1 MNKNENIN
9 LNSDEDEI
17 PKKKKIKSKSK
28 TKKEK
33 KVSKK
38 IIQNQNENKK
48 IPLSFISYTN
58 YNPITRDDLKN
69 GRRIF
74 NNKTELKP
82 YDENDPEF
90 NKNFIEFRQLF
101 FENLLLT
108 EDLKDDSDIKNVHSK
123 VRAESALFSTFIYD
137 GEFIEPFI
145 NQFKMPSIIIRHEE
159 NQKYNAMDEYG
170 NYIKFIFPK
179 ISQTLRWGKF
189 HSKLII
195 LKFPK
200 FLRIIVPSANLTDG
214 DWYYWGQIIW
224 FQDFPL
230 IAEKEEN
237 EEDEK
242 SEKDFL
248 KSNDFR
254 EYLKNFM
261 KTFMPHTYEGK
272 KFWTDLN
279 INFDN
284 YDFSDACVDLV
295 ASANGRF
302 IGNKEKELFGVG
314 RLNAL
319 ISNKYFTVEKNDN
332 LLIQCSSFGTSKQ
345 KSFFSNL
352 YKGFNL
358 NNYEKLNDTNNVDIF
373 YPSVKY
379 ISNCEKGEELSSCLF
394 FNKEAYKMNKDKLH
408 DIVLKE
414 KFKDRETVF
423 HSKIF
428 ITGKK
433 SPKGKF
439 ILNND
444 SIIYIGS
451 HNFSSSAWGNYE
463 KNEAQIAIA
472 NYEFGVIFD
481 CHALSYEEKLDI
493 YNNLL
498 FNFDC
503 PKYSDEDM
511 PFITEN
517 I

>member
-1 MNKNENIN
+1 MSKKEGLN
-9 LNSDEDEI
+9 NSDEEEI
-17 PKKKKIKSKSK
+17 PKKTKIKSKSK
-28 TKKEK
+28 NKKVKEK
-33 KVSKK
+33 KIIKK
-38 IIQNQNENKK
+38 IPLNEEPK
-48 IPLSFISYTN
+48 IPLSFLNYTN
-58 YNPITRDDLKN
+58 SNPISRDDLKN

-82 YDENDPEF
+82 YDDNDPEF

-189 HSKLII
+189 HSKLMI

-230 IAEKEEN
+230 I
-237 EEDEK
+237 EEDVNEGEEKNKLK
-242 SEKDFL
+242 SE
-248 KSNDFR
+248 DFR
-254 EYLKNFM
+254 NYLKQFM
-261 KTFMPHTYEGK
+261 KSFMPHSYEGK

-284 YDFSDACVDLV
+284 YDFSNASVELV

-302 IGNKEKELFGVG
+302 IGDKEKELYGVG

-319 ISNKYFTVEKNDN
+319 MTSKYFTIEKNDN

-345 KSFFSNL
+345 KNFFSNL

-358 NNYEKLNDTNNVDIF
+358 NNYEKLNETNNVDIF
-373 YPSVKY
+373 YPSENY
-379 ISNCEKGEELSSCLF
+379 IKNCEKGEELSSCLF
-394 FNKEAYKMNKDKLH
+394 FNQEAYKMNKDRLH
-408 DIVLKE
+408 DIVLKD

-428 ITGKK
+428 ITGKRN
-433 SPKGKF
+433 SKGKF

-451 HNFSSSAWGNYE
+451 HNFSSSAWGYYE
-463 KNEAQIAIA
+463 KNETQIAVA
-472 NYEFGVIFD
+472 NYELGVVFD
-481 CHALSYEEKLDI
+481 NYVLSFEEKLYI

-503 PKYSDEDM
+503 PKYSNEDM
-511 PFITEN
+511 PFITQN

>member
-1 MNKNENIN
+1 MKTKKEKKNSSN
-9 LNSDEDEI
+9 EDEI
-17 PKKKKIKSKSK
+17 PKKKKIITKSKN
-28 TKKEK
+28 END
-33 KVSKK
+33 KK
-38 IIQNQNENKK
+38 IVKKISEIKEQK
-48 IPLSFISYTN
+48 IPLSFINYTN
-58 YNPITRDDLKN
+58 KNPISRDELKN

-108 EDLKDDSDIKNVHSK
+108 EDLKDDSDIKNIHSK
-123 VRAESALFSTFIYD
+123 VRASSALFSTFIYD

-145 NQFKMPSIIIRHEE
+145 NQFKLPSIIVRHRED
-159 NQKYNAMDEYG
+159 QKYNAMDEYG
-170 NYIKFIFPK
+170 NYIKFVFPK
-179 ISQTLRWGKF
+179 ISQTLKWGKF

-230 IAEKEEN
+230 IKENEEN
-237 EEDEK
+237 EVDKEKEKK
-242 SEKDFL
+242 SEE
-248 KSNDFR
+248 FR
-254 EYLKNFM
+254 EYLKSFM

-272 KFWTDLN
+272 KFWTDLE
-279 INFDN
+279 INFDE
-284 YDFSDACVDLV
+284 YDYSEASVDFI

-302 IGNKEKELFGVG
+302 IGEKEKGLFGVG
-314 RLNAL
+314 RLNSL
-319 ISNKYFTVEKNDN
+319 MSSNYFNIDKNDN
-332 LLIQCSSFGTSKQ
+332 LLIQCSSFGVSKQ
-345 KSFFSNL
+345 KNFYSNL

-358 NNYEKLNDTNNVDIF
+358 NNYETLNDINNIDIY
-373 YPSVKY
+373 YPTEKY
-379 ISNCEKGEELSSCLF
+379 IYNCEKGVELSSCLF
-394 FNKEAYKMNKDKLH
+394 FNKEAYKIHKDRLH
-408 DIVLKE
+408 DIILKD
-414 KFKDRETVF
+414 KYKDRETVF

-433 SPKGKF
+433 NSKGKF

-451 HNFSSSAWGNYE
+451 HNFSASAWGNYE
-463 KNEAQIAIA
+463 KNDSQISIA
-472 NYEFGVIFD
+472 NYELGVIFD
-481 CHALSYEEKLDI
+481 CKVLSFEEKLDI

-498 FNFDC
+498 FNFDI
-503 PKYSDEDM
+503 PKYSDEDI
-511 PFITEN
+511 PFLTDIN
-517 I
+517 

>member
-1 MNKNENIN
+1 MSEKSI
-9 LNSDEDEI
+9 SDEEKK
-17 PKKKKIKSKSK
+17 PKKKKVKSKSK
-28 TKKEK
+28 SKPKQNIAKDLSLPNNPSPTKEAKN
-33 KVSKK
+33 
-38 IIQNQNENKK
+38 IL
-48 IPLSFISYTN
+48 LSYIN
-58 YNPITRDDLKN
+58 YKNSTKITRNSLRN

-74 NNKTELKP
+74 NNKTELSS
-82 YDENDPEF
+82 YDQNDPEF

-101 FENLLLT
+101 FEDLLLT
-108 EDLKDDSDIKNVHSK
+108 EDLKDDSENDVINK
-123 VRAESALFSTFIYD
+123 VRAQSALFSTFIYD

-145 NQFKMPSIIIRHEE
+145 NQFKMPSIIVRHQE
-159 NQKYNAMDEYG
+159 NQKFNAMDEYG

-224 FQDFPL
+224 FQDFFL
-230 IAEKEEN
+230 IENNKEKN
-237 EEDEK
+237 K
-242 SEKDFL
+242 QRST
-248 KSNDFR
+248 DFR
-254 EYLKNFM
+254 EYLKQFM

-272 KFWTDLN
+272 RFWTDLK
-279 INFDN
+279 INFDE
-284 YDFSDACVDLV
+284 YDFSDVAVDLI

-302 IGNKEKELFGVG
+302 TENEKDLYGVG
-314 RLNAL
+314 RLNYL
-319 ISNKYFTVEKNDN
+319 MDSKYFNIDKNNN
-332 LLIQCSSFGTSKQ
+332 LLIQCSSFGVSKQ
-345 KSFFSNL
+345 KNFFSNL

-358 NNYEKLNDTNNVDIF
+358 KEENTIDIF
-373 YPSVKY
+373 YPTENY
-379 ISNCEKGEELSSCLF
+379 IYTCEKGIELSSCLF
-394 FNKEAYKMNKDKLH
+394 FSKDAFKLYENNLH
-408 DIVLKE
+408 DVVLKD
-414 KFKDRETVF
+414 KFKDRKTVF

-433 SPKGKF
+433 NKNNNF

-451 HNFSSSAWGNYE
+451 HNFSASAWGNYE
-463 KNEAQIAIA
+463 KNGTQISVA
-472 NYEFGVIFD
+472 NYELGIIFD
-481 CHALSYEEKLDI
+481 LNLLNYMEKLDI

-503 PKYSDEDM
+503 PKYSEDDK
-511 PFITEN
+511 PFFTDNN

>member
-1 MNKNENIN
+1 MKKNDDLNNI
-9 LNSDEDEI
+9 DEEEDEI

-28 TKKEK
+28 PKQEK
-33 KVSKK
+33 PSKK
-38 IIQNQNENKK
+38 MSENKQQN
-48 IPLSFISYTN
+48 IPLSFLYYKNSNQISRN
-58 YNPITRDDLKN
+58 DLKN

-74 NNKTELKP
+74 NNKTELKA

-108 EDLKDDSDIKNVHSK
+108 EDLKDDSDIKNIHSK

-145 NQFKMPSIIIRHEE
+145 NQFKMPSIIIRHQD

-230 IAEKEEN
+230 IEEN
-237 EEDEK
+237 EKNEEK
-242 SEKDFL
+242 NGSKSKDFRDYL
-248 KSNDFR
+248 KS
-254 EYLKNFM
+254 FM
-261 KTFMPHTYEGK
+261 ETFMPHTYEGK
-272 KFWTDLN
+272 RFWTDLD
-279 INFDN
+279 INFDK
-284 YDFSDACVDLV
+284 YDFSDVSVDLV

-302 IGNKEKELFGVG
+302 VGDKDKELFGVG
-314 RLNAL
+314 RLNSL
-319 ISNKYFTVEKNDN
+319 MSSKYFTVQKNNN
-332 LLIQCSSFGTSKQ
+332 LLIQCSSFGVSKQ
-345 KSFFSNL
+345 KAFFSNL

-358 NNYEKLNDTNNVDIF
+358 NNYEKLNDSDKLDIY
-373 YPSVKY
+373 YPTEKY

-394 FNKEAYKMNKDKLH
+394 FNKQAYEMNKDKLH
-408 DIVLKE
+408 DIVLKD

-428 ITGKK
+428 ITGNKN
-433 SPKGKF
+433 SKGNF
-439 ILNND
+439 ILNKD

-451 HNFSSSAWGNYE
+451 HNFSASAWGNYE
-463 KNEAQIAIA
+463 KNETQISIA
-472 NYEFGVIFD
+472 NYELGVIFD
-481 CHALSYEEKLDI
+481 CHSLSFEEKLDI
-493 YNNLL
+493 YNNFL

-503 PKYSDEDM
+503 PKYSEEDM
-511 PFITEN
+511 PFLTDI
-517 I
+517 

>member
-1 MNKNENIN
+1 MLKTKD
-9 LNSDEDEI
+9 LNDSSEEDEK
-17 PKKKKIKSKSK
+17 PKKKKIKTKSK
-28 TKKEK
+28 PKNNKKIEK
-33 KVSKK
+33 KQSK
-38 IIQNQNENKK
+38 IEELK
-48 IPLSFISYTN
+48 IPLSFINYTN
-58 YNPITRDDLKN
+58 SNPVSRDDLKN

-108 EDLKDDSDIKNVHSK
+108 EDLKDDSDIKNIHSK
-123 VRAESALFSTFIYD
+123 VRATSALFSTFIYD

-145 NQFKMPSIIIRHEE
+145 NQFKLPSIIIRHEE

-170 NYIKFIFPK
+170 NYIKFVFPK

-195 LKFPK
+195 LKFPT

-230 IAEKEEN
+230 IKKNENDKNEEKEK
-237 EEDEK
+237 K
-242 SEKDFL
+242 SE
-248 KSNDFR
+248 DFR

-272 KFWTDLN
+272 RFWTDLE
-279 INFDN
+279 INFDE
-284 YDFSDACVDLV
+284 YDFSEASVDLI

-302 IGNKEKELFGVG
+302 VGDKEKGLFGVG
-314 RLNAL
+314 RLNSL
-319 ISNKYFTVEKNDN
+319 MESKYFNIDKNDN
-332 LLIQCSSFGTSKQ
+332 LLIQCSSFGVSKQ
-345 KSFFSNL
+345 KNFYSNL

-358 NNYEKLNDTNNVDIF
+358 NNYDKLNDINNIDIY
-373 YPSVKY
+373 YPTEKY
-379 ISNCEKGEELSSCLF
+379 INSMEKGLELSSCLF
-394 FNKEAYKMNKDKLH
+394 FSKEAYNINKDRLH
-408 DIVLKE
+408 DIVLKD
-414 KFKDRETVF
+414 KFIDRDTVF

-433 SPKGKF
+433 NSKGKF

-444 SIIYIGS
+444 SFIYIGS
-451 HNFSSSAWGNYE
+451 HNFSASAWGNFE
-463 KNEAQIAIA
+463 KNDSQISIA
-472 NYEFGVIFD
+472 NYELGVIFD
-481 CHALSYEEKLDI
+481 CNVLSFEEKLDI

-498 FNFDC
+498 FNFDI
-503 PKYSDEDM
+503 PKYSNEDV
-511 PFITEN
+511 PFITEFVK
-517 I
+517 